1 MHLGVEK
8 RFPCCTRNN
17 SCFRIEPFISPLEI
31 EKRYFFAAALER
43 EQKRAMMEKESS
55 MMIGLIDW
63 SGPRSSG
70 HPSRPFSASV
80 RLIAAAA
87 ESETHGGGG
96 EMDTVKHRARK

>member
-1 MHLGVEK
+1 
-8 RFPCCTRNN
+8 
-17 SCFRIEPFISPLEI
+17 
-31 EKRYFFAAALER
+31 
-43 EQKRAMMEKESS
+43 MEKESS

-87 ESETHGGGG
+87 AESETHWG
-96 EMDTVKHRARK
+96 EMDTVKHRAKK

>member
-8 RFPCCTRNN
+8 RLPCCTRNN
-17 SCFRIEPFISPLEI
+17 SCFRIEPFISPLKI

-43 EQKRAMMEKESS
+43 ERAKESDDREGEESS

-80 RLIAAAA
+80 RMIAAAA
-87 ESETHGGGG
+87 ESETHGGG
-96 EMDTVKHRARK
+96 EMDTVKHT